1 MRPRNL
7 RFRFLRC
14 PEFRTSLEICGSKP
28 RFLREICLKF
38 KNSLENWT
46 FFCRKNFF
54 PIFFRKFVFY
64 AYRVYNLARNIRG
77 TLVLTKYKLIFF
89 LSILVPITTY
99 ISPQNL
105 RFFEIC
111 GVPTVPC
118 PNHYITITLIFA
130 TWFLRYSWRTQ
141 CPQKSGVWCISY

>member
-1 MRPRNL
+1 MDNPWNL
-7 RFRFLRC
+7 RVKTSIFAGNLPKIQKFL
-14 PEFRTSLEICGSKP
+14 GKW
-28 RFLREICLKF
+28 
-38 KNSLENWT
+38 N
-46 FFCRKNFF
+46 FFFAERIFF

-64 AYRVYNLARNIRG
+64 AYRVYNLAKNIRV
-77 TLVLTKYKLIFF
+77 TLVLTKYKLKFF

-111 GVPTVPC
+111 GMPTVPC

-130 TWFLRYSWRTQ
+130 TWFLRYSWQTQ
-141 CPQKSGVWCISY
+141 CPQKSGVWCIVNMTLNPIFWKMPP